1 MKYALCFPGQGAQ
14 EVGMGKALYEAF
26 PSARAAFD
34 EADDALSQH
43 LARLIFEGPDETF
56 KLTANT
62 QPAIMT
68 TSVAAL
74 RALENEIII
83 LQVVILRIVVLDL
96 VYVLVM
102 FMIAI
107 LITIKI
113 NMGMRQECVLI
124 IQME

>member
-26 PSARAAFD
+26 PSAKAVFD

-43 LARLIFEGPDETF
+43 LSRLIFEGPDETL

-74 RALENEIII
+74 RALENE
-83 LQVVILRIVVLDL
+83 LDVKLSPACGAGHSLGEYTALVASGVLAFRDAVDL
-96 VYVLVM
+96 VN
-102 FMIAI
+102 
-107 LITIKI
+107 KR
-113 NMGMRQECVLI
+113 GR
-124 IQME
+124 